1 MKSSTLVRLGLVAG
15 LTGLLAGGLPA
26 GAAGGPQ
33 VTVGSASVP
42 GTIKNF
48 QVVGHTDLGNRGMNS
63 PIALAGRC
71 AYLGDRSVTG
81 ARPGGGIA
89 ILDISKPS
97 APRQV
102 GVIPPR
108 KGSTQ
113 RELRADLG
121 LGLLVVQDYSTS
133 IGGAGTSYSG
143 NDLQIYDISKDCTKP
158 KLLSTYDF
166 GPRAPHEFFLWKDPK
181 NPGRALVYVTHA
193 FYAPDLTVIDISDP
207 TAPKLVSAFMLPQQV
222 ASGTGDVIATQNPA
236 SYIHSIAVSDDGT
249 RAYVGNWDYGTFVA
263 DTSGLADPDGVPV
276 ITPLSPLPLDYG
288 ANVHGNVPIPGR
300 PFGVMVQEEYADAGR
315 SCPFGHLRIA
325 DMTDPTA
332 LKLAGEYKLPENDCP
347 KAQAANATFTA
358 HNQTNFPSV
367 TLLTWY
373 SGGLRAVDTTNPN
386 RPVEAGVFV
395 PKATKEAPAQR
406 DTRLFFPRNPNE
418 RRIGAMWSYPVV
430 QDGLIYV
437 VDIDL
442 GLYILRY
449 TGPHAAEVNKA
460 AFVEGNSAPSRYT
473 AKAPVIKRPAAIA
486 AKIAA
491 LRTPTVV
498 RDTVPVKDR
507 HGHVMRFVC

>member
-1 MKSSTLVRLGLVAG
+1 MKSTTVVRLGLTAA
-15 LTGLLAGGLPA
+15 LAGLLAGGLPA
-26 GAAGGPQ
+26 GAAGAPQ
-33 VTVGSASVP
+33 VTVGSPSVP
-42 GTIKNF
+42 GTTKNF

-71 AYLGDRSVTG
+71 AYLGDRSVTA
-81 ARPGGGIA
+81 ARPNAGIA
-89 ILDISKPS
+89 IVDVSTPS

-102 GVIPPR
+102 GLIPAR

-121 LGLLVVQDYSTS
+121 LGLLVVEDYSTS
-133 IGGAGTSYSG
+133 IGGASASYSG
-143 NDLQIYDISKDCTKP
+143 NDLQVYDIAKDCTKP
-158 KLLSTYDF
+158 KLLSTYDY
-166 GPRAPHEFFLWKDPK
+166 GARAPHEFFLWKDPK
-181 NPGRALVYVTHA
+181 HPGRVLAYVTHA
-193 FYAPDLTVIDISDP
+193 FYAPDLTVIDLTDP
-207 TAPKLVSAFMLPQQV
+207 TAPKLVSAFMLPQEV
-222 ASGTGDVIATQNPA
+222 ASGTGDVVDTQNPA

-263 DTSGLADPDGVPV
+263 DTSGLADPAGVPV
-276 ITPLSPLPLDYG
+276 IRPLSPRPLDYG

-300 PFGVMVQEEYADAGR
+300 PFGVMVQEEYANAGR
-315 SCPFGHLRIA
+315 SCPFGWLRMA

-332 LKLAGEYKLPENDCP
+332 IKLAGEYKVPENDCD
-347 KAQAANATFTA
+347 KAKAANATFTS

-373 SGGLRAVDTTNPN
+373 SGGLRAVDTTNPSK
-386 RPVEAGVFV
+386 PTEAGVFV
-395 PKATKEAPAQR
+395 PKATKDAPFER
-406 DTRLFFPRNPNE
+406 DTRLFFTGNKNE
-418 RRIGAMWSYPVV
+418 RRTGAMWSYPVV
-430 QDGLIYV
+430 QNGLIYV

-473 AKAPVIKRPAAIA
+473 AAAPVIKRPAATA
-486 AKIAA
+486 ARIAA
-491 LRTPTVV
+491 LRTPAYV
-498 RDTVPVKDR
+498 RDTLPITDD
-507 HGHVMRFVC
+507 HGHEMRFVC